1 MARNANREDELWW
14 RASVGNHD
22 INLIMNNDP
31 DLKHFSLETVGAG
44 SLFGVAWELLGR
56 FIADNDYL
64 ETISLSTGHHL
75 TDTEMILFFNGMKN
89 GSAAKE
95 FTLSGNSFGLSGIRS
110 MVPSLCSWNLTN
122 LTITG
127 SSCINAECFAVL
139 VDALHGGPIET
150 LSFNACNLQN
160 ISALEIEIDDTFPHL
175 LAMDCTTEDISR
187 CKLPYLHTLDL
198 DRNNIQNISSLE
210 YYTHLKE
217 LHLDGNDIGRDGCMV
232 ISKLLQKEDSS
243 LRVLSL
249 NSTSMGDDEA
259 EILASSLQHNTKL
272 TDLSLLDNQFRV
284 KGCMAFLKLLNDIS
298 SIDRTYNS
306 NHSLTSL
313 DLPRSIDS
321 FSCGLKK
328 HIDFVRRINEEQE
341 GNAEAAGRAKVIE
354 TILNSRKRMYLSRL
368 QGIANSYG
376 RVSTE
381 VDPVLLP
388 NVLALVGGKH
398 GQSEMYLML
407 VAIIPDLASIMNKK
421 DVLKQEVTENVW
433 TAAIE
438 FGAGDKSRRKTIKKN
453 LASIMKK
460 KDVLKQEVAENVPTA
475 ANEFGAGDKSRRKTV
490 KKKRTNSF
498 FSALLDL
505 ASCTKKLYIGK

>member
-1 MARNANREDELWW
+1 MARNRNREDELWW
-14 RASVGNHD
+14 LASVGNHD

-438 FGAGDKSRRKTIKKN
+438 FGAGDKSRRKT
-453 LASIMKK
+453 
-460 KDVLKQEVAENVPTA
+460 
-475 ANEFGAGDKSRRKTV
+475 V